1 VDARAQI
8 ADTPA
13 DLPWHP
19 RGEELY
25 EIICDE
31 SGLNEFQ
38 TRFGGVHLGSPIE
51 AGGVGPGNPTLP
63 EPCDRAPNSSSG
75 ACILQKADGSAGLY
89 EKCLTK
95 PPRVKAFARSVTSSP
110 NGS

>member
-1 VDARAQI
+1 MRARKI
-8 ADTPA
+8 ADAPA
-13 DLPWHP
+13 DFTLAPA
-19 RGEELY
+19 REELY

-38 TRFGGVHLGSPIE
+38 TRLGGVHLGSPIE
-51 AGGVGPGNPTLP
+51 AGGVGPGNPRLP

-89 EKCLTK
+89 DATEL
-95 PPRVKAFARSVTSSP
+95 S
-110 NGS
+110 